1 MNTIKEK
8 IFKNNPTR
16 MIVFGFLVVI
26 ATGTMLLCLPVSSQ
40 NGQSINVLDALFTAT
55 SATCVTGLVVV
66 NTMEQWTAF
75 GKTVL
80 FCLIQIG
87 GLGFMTFIV
96 LGSLAL
102 HKKITLSD
110 RLLIKE
116 SYNQNNIV
124 GMVKYIQKII
134 FGTLLIEGIGAIF
147 LAIAFV
153 PLLQCRV

>member
-26 ATGTMLLCLPVSSQ
+26 ATGTILLCLPVSSQ

-87 GLGFMTFIV
+87 GL
-96 LGSLAL
+96 
-102 HKKITLSD
+102 
-110 RLLIKE
+110 
-116 SYNQNNIV
+116 
-124 GMVKYIQKII
+124 
-134 FGTLLIEGIGAIF
+134 
-147 LAIAFV
+147 
-153 PLLQCRV
+153 